1 MGPEL
6 NIPKFDVK
14 ENWGEDI
21 KDTKDNLVKEINDI
35 LNNNEK
41 INDIGKMLDRKF
53 LEWITPE
60 IAQTIIGIIPAPLKS
75 DPDVQNVI
83 TVLSAKINKT
93 GNDTE
98 FNKTQLDTDNNTK
111 YQVDLLKYKEN
122 ISTLKTW
129 INQCLW
135 LIWESSNLRNLKANL
150 EWLNKILSTPNAQLN
165 DLNKIDQFLEN
176 NKINVNPRTENDIK
190 PLLEWIGTFLTT
202 VGGELTTHRS
212 ANRILDEQ
220 EQKVKA
226 EKDKKEL
233 EQLEKMT
240 KLTEM
245 SASFWE
251 LEKKIPNDLWNLSK
265 LNKKDIQNI
274 KEFVTESKN
283 GKSIWLRQ
291 QPRKNVFD
299 LYLKMYQCQ
308 ETLNGK
314 GITHR
319 DRDNFNEIFKCISD
333 TFKKNE
339 IQEYEVVK
347 WFNTNKINIT
357 NLKKAA
363 PDGRD
368 WKKLDGNDAFVQERC
383 RWHVFKPKDYTKKF
397 NSIND
402 ERINKNITQL
412 KEFNDESIFT
422 EEEKG
427 KFKIETSED
436 NKTILK
442 FWESVLDSN
451 GSNLVSTLWLNGKI
465 KDYFNKNKWETNFI
479 NDNEL
484 INLINNNTDI
494 QQERYN
500 KILEKVK
507 KVQQA
512 AQAEAEVQNPTHP
525 DWEGTTPETQTENL
539 EELQANDITNLF
551 SRNLISA
558 EQVANFFNEA
568 IKKSDLSEEHTSLLL
583 LAQKWLTAQK
593 WANEDIK
600 ALQGQLWVTPDW
612 KFGINTFNALLKKFW
627 EKEIQIVKKTVWSK
641 LPEVTIKWESI
652 ETEQNRLIKN
662 LQLKD
667 TKLQKDEKQSY
678 WIEEGTKTFTR
689 DNYTWIY
696 YFDNQNTI
704 HYIPD
709 LSQAWKDWN
718 LKCDNIALCKKS
730 KDGIRRGYE
739 QPKNIW
745 KFWKYYKKII
755 QDDVSLSSLYEIKYD
770 TKNNMFCLSDRKNKI
785 NIDLT
790 TDVLTVLGNSKHS
803 LKLAMGRLKCLNE
816 NDPNYKNQKIKYN
829 QTLGQFWRNSSYSW
843 YDGSQWTFRQYFTYP
858 KELGNKPDEEEQK
871 KIINYLS
878 WNDKSDI
885 FQS

>member
-41 INDIGKMLDRKF
+41 INDLGKMLDRKF

-60 IAQTIIGIIPAPLKS
+60 IAQRIIGIIPTPLKS

-165 DLNKIDQFLEN
+165 DLNKIDQFLRN

-212 ANRILDEQ
+212 ANRILNEQ

-226 EKDKKEL
+226 EKDQKEL

-308 ETLNGK
+308 QTLNGK

-319 DRDNFNEIFKCISD
+319 DRDNFNDIFNHIST
-333 TFKKNE
+333 TFKGKE
-339 IQEYEVVK
+339 IQNYEL
-347 WFNTNKINIT
+347 WQWLRWINQD
-357 NLKKAA
+357 NLQNAA
-363 PDGRD
+363 PKD
-368 WKKLDGNDAFVQERC
+368 WDWNNLNGDSAFVQTMC
-383 RWHVFKPKDYTKKF
+383 RWHIFKPDDYTKKF
-397 NSIND
+397 NSINED
-402 ERINKNITQL
+402 RINKNITQL

-442 FWESVLDSN
+442 FWESVLNSN
-451 GSNLVSTLWLNGKI
+451 GSNLVSTLWLKGKI
-465 KDYFNKNKWETNFI
+465 KDYFNKHKWETNFI

-512 AQAEAEVQNPTHP
+512 AQAEAEVQNPTQP
-525 DWEGTTPETQTENL
+525 DWEGTTPETQTEKL
-539 EELQANDITNLF
+539 EELLATDITNLY
-551 SRNLISA
+551 SKNLITT
-558 EQVANFFNEA
+558 EQVADFFNEA
-568 IKKSDLSEEHTSLLL
+568 IKKSDLSEEQTSLLL

-641 LPEVTIKWESI
+641 LSEVTIKWESM
-652 ETEQNRLIKN
+652 ETEQNRLIKD
-662 LQLKD
+662 LQLKNAE
-667 TKLQKDEKQSY
+667 LQEKDKKYY
-678 WIEEGTKTFTR
+678 WIENDTKTFTKQW
-689 DNYTWIY
+689 YTWIY
-696 YFDNQNTI
+696 YFDEHNTI
-704 HYIPD
+704 HYIPN
-709 LSQAWKDWN
+709 LSKAWQSWN
-718 LKCDNIALCKKS
+718 NNRDNTALYKIS
-730 KDGIRRGYE
+730 KDGKTRNDE
-739 QPKNIW
+739 QPKNTPN
-745 KFWKYYKKII
+745 FYNYYQKILKN
-755 QDDVSLSSLYEIKYD
+755 DVLLYDSYEIRYD
-770 TKNNMFCLSDRKNKI
+770 TTNNMFFLSNKTESI
-785 NIDLT
+785 NIRLT
-790 TDVLTVLGNSKHS
+790 TDL
-803 LKLAMGRLKCLNE
+803 LKLLDDSKYSLRLAKGRLDYLKNRNNKKEVTRKKDIEWNNDKKAFWCFGSVMNNE
-816 NDPNYKNQKIKYN
+816 DKFKVYCFCDANMTGQQKADIIKY
-829 QTLGQFWRNSSYSW
+829 L
-843 YDGSQWTFRQYFTYP
+843 QWS
-858 KELGNKPDEEEQK
+858 D
-871 KIINYLS
+871 I
-878 WNDKSDI
+878 SDI
-885 FQS
+885 FKIKKQ